1 MMQAERTRRA
11 LTLTLK
17 ERPTSANAV
26 PAAATAAVAEPLPAV
41 AVVEQVEEEL
51 MLAPFANR
59 VSRESL
65 AEFQV

>member
-17 ERPTSANAV
+17 ERPISANLV
-26 PAAATAAVAEPLPAV
+26 TAAAAAAERLPAV